1 MRRGIRNTAALI
13 LLTPLLTFAQT
24 PEGSLDAPTVFS
36 DTAGYNFSKYLSAL
50 VQRVRTNW
58 YSVMP
63 EAARKG
69 EKGRVVVT
77 FTIAR
82 NNGQVQDLRVT
93 DKSGVR
99 PLEHAAVLAI
109 QMSNPFEAL
118 PGDFKGDRLTLG
130 IPFLYNLQ
138 PR

>member
-24 PEGSLDAPTVFS
+24 PEASLDAPTVFS

-50 VQRVRTNW
+50 LMQVRKNW

-82 NNGQVQDLRVT
+82 NGQVQDLHVT
-93 DKSGVR
+93 DKSGVQ
-99 PLEHAAVLAI
+99 PLERAAVLAI

-118 PGDFKGDRLTLG
+118 PADFKGDRLTLG
-130 IPFLYNLQ
+130 IPFLYNLP